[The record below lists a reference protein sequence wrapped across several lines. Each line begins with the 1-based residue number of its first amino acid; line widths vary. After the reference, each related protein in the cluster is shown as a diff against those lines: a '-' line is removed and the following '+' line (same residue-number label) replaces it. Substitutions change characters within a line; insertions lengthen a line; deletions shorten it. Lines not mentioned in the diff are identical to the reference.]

1 MGGKMKKLSI
11 CAIMCAA
18 TICGANA
25 AMTETMVVST
35 PGGFKGGETTI
46 LTVDQVKGMGDD
58 SKVWVEGVILQ
69 KNGDEKY
76 LFQDSTGSII
86 VEIDD
91 DAWHGLVVGPT
102 DTVRIF
108 GEVDH
113 GLFNTEIDID
123 YIEKVK

>member
-1 MGGKMKKLSI
+1 MKKISMG
-11 CAIMCAA
+11 AILCAA

-25 AMTETMVVST
+25 AMTETMVVAT
-35 PGGFKGGETTI
+35 PGGFNGGENVV

-58 SKVWVEGVILQ
+58 SKVWVEGSIIQ

-76 LFQDSTGSII
+76 LFQDSTGTIM

-102 DTVRIF
+102 DTVRIY

-123 YIEKVK
+123 YIEKM

>member
-1 MGGKMKKLSI
+1 MGEKMKKISMF
-11 CAIMCAA
+11 AISCVVA
-18 TICGANA
+18 ISGAHA
-25 AMTETMVVST
+25 GMTETMMIEK
-35 PGGFKGGETTI
+35 GGFNGGENMT

-58 SKVWVEGVILQ
+58 SKVWVEGSIIQ

-102 DTVRIF
+102 DIVRIY

-113 GLFNTEIDID
+113 GMFNTEIDID
-123 YIEKVK
+123 YIEKI

>member
-1 MGGKMKKLSI
+1 MKKVSLF
-11 CAIMCAA
+11 AIGCAA
-18 TICGANA
+18 IFGGAHA
-25 AMTETMVVST
+25 AMTETMMIQSGG
-35 PGGFKGGETTI
+35 PGGFNGGENVI

-58 SKVWVEGVILQ
+58 SKVWVEGSIIQ

-91 DAWHGLVVGPT
+91 DAWHGLVIGPT
-102 DTVRIF
+102 DTVRIY

-113 GLFNTEIDID
+113 GMFNTEIDID
-123 YIEKVK
+123 YIEKLN

>member
-1 MGGKMKKLSI
+1 MGENMKKISMLAIACIAMTGGARAAMNGSMGGF
-11 CAIMCAA
+11 A
-18 TICGANA
+18 
-25 AMTETMVVST
+25 
-35 PGGFKGGETTI
+35 GGENVI
-46 LTVDQVKGMGDD
+46 LTVEQVKGMNDN
-58 SKVWVEGVILQ
+58 SKVWVEGSIIQ

-76 LFQDSTGSII
+76 LFQDSTGSIM

-102 DTVRIF
+102 DTVRIY

-123 YIEKVK
+123 YIEKMN

>member
-1 MGGKMKKLSI
+1 MKKLSV
-11 CAIMCAA
+11 CAIMCVA
-18 TICGANA
+18 TICGARA

-35 PGGFKGGETTI
+35 PGGFQGGDTTI

-58 SKVWVEGVILQ
+58 SKVWVEGMIVQ

>member
-1 MGGKMKKLSI
+1 MKKISMFV
-11 CAIMCAA
+11 IMGAL
-18 TICGANA
+18 TICGAHA
-25 AMTETMVVST
+25 ATTETMVVSGL
-35 PGGFKGGETTI
+35 GGFNGGENVI

-58 SKVWVEGVILQ
+58 SKVWVEGAIIQ

-91 DAWHGLVVGPT
+91 DAWRGLVVGPT
-102 DTVRIF
+102 DTVRIY

-123 YIEKVK
+123 YIEKLLK

>member
-1 MGGKMKKLSI
+1 MKKISI
-11 CAIMCAA
+11 FAIACVAMSY
-18 TICGANA
+18 GAHA
-25 AMTETMVVST
+25 AMTDNVMG
-35 PGGFKGGETTI
+35 GGFSGGENVI
-46 LTVDQVKGMGDD
+46 LTVDQVKGMNDN
-58 SKVWVEGVILQ
+58 SKVWVEGSIIQ

-76 LFQDSTGSII
+76 MFQDSTGTIM

-123 YIEKVK
+123 YIEKLN

>member
-1 MGGKMKKLSI
+1 MKKISI
-11 CAIMCAA
+11 GAILCAL

-25 AMTETMVVST
+25 ATTETVVVAG
-35 PGGFKGGETTI
+35 PGGFKGGDTTI
-46 LTVDQVKGMGDD
+46 LTVDQVKGMRDD
-58 SKVWVEGVILQ
+58 SKVWVEGSIIQ

-91 DAWHGLVVGPT
+91 DEWHGLVVGPT
-102 DTVRIF
+102 DVVRIY

-113 GLFNTEIDID
+113 GLFRTKIDID
-123 YIEKVK
+123 YIEKVAK

>member
-1 MGGKMKKLSI
+1 MKKISMG
-11 CAIMCAA
+11 AILCMA

-25 AMTETMVVST
+25 AMTETMVVAG
-35 PGGFKGGETTI
+35 PGGFNGGDNVI
-46 LTVDQVKGMGDD
+46 LTVDQVKGMGDN
-58 SKVWVEGVILQ
+58 SKVWVEGMIVQ

-113 GLFNTEIDID
+113 GMFNTDIDID
-123 YIEKVK
+123 YIEKLN

>member
-1 MGGKMKKLSI
+1 MKKVSM
-11 CAIMCAA
+11 CAIMCVAA
-18 TICGANA
+18 ISGAHA
-25 AMTETMVVST
+25 GMTETMVVQT
-35 PGGFKGGETTI
+35 GGPGGFNGGENVI

-58 SKVWVEGVILQ
+58 SKVWVEGAIIQ

-102 DTVRIF
+102 DIVRIY

>member
-1 MGGKMKKLSI
+1 MKKISM

-18 TICGANA
+18 TISGAHA
-25 AMTETMVVST
+25 AMTETMMVQT
-35 PGGFKGGETTI
+35 GGPGGFSGGENVV

-58 SKVWVEGVILQ
+58 SKVWVEGFIVQ

-76 LFQDSTGSII
+76 LFQDATGSII

-102 DTVRIF
+102 DTVRIY

-113 GLFNTEIDID
+113 GIFNTEIDID
-123 YIEKVK
+123 YIEKI

>member
-1 MGGKMKKLSI
+1 MKKISMG
-11 CAIMCAA
+11 AILCVA
-18 TICGANA
+18 TIFGANA
-25 AMTETMVVST
+25 AMTETMVVAG
-35 PGGFKGGETTI
+35 PGGFNGDNNVV

-58 SKVWVEGVILQ
+58 SKVWVEGSIIQ

-91 DAWHGLVVGPT
+91 DEWHGLVVGPT
-102 DTVRIF
+102 DVVRIY

-113 GLFNTEIDID
+113 GLFRTKIDID
-123 YIEKVK
+123 YIEKVAK

>member
-1 MGGKMKKLSI
+1 MKKISMYT
-11 CAIMCAA
+11 IMCAA
-18 TICGANA
+18 AISGAHA
-25 AMTETMVVST
+25 AMTETMVVSG
-35 PGGFKGGETTI
+35 PGGFNGGENVI

-58 SKVWVEGVILQ
+58 SKVWVEGAIIQ

-91 DAWHGLVVGPT
+91 GAWHGLVVGPT
-102 DTVRIF
+102 DTVRIY

-123 YIEKVK
+123 YIEKVN

>member
-1 MGGKMKKLSI
+1 MGENMKKISML
-11 CAIMCAA
+11 AIACFA
-18 TICGANA
+18 TIGGANA
-25 AMTETMVVST
+25 AMNQNGM
-35 PGGFKGGETTI
+35 GGFSGGEDVI
-46 LTVDQVKGMGDD
+46 LTVEQVKSMNDN
-58 SKVWVEGVILQ
+58 SKVWVEGAIIQ

-76 LFQDSTGSII
+76 MFQDPTGTIM

-102 DTVRIF
+102 DTVRIY

-123 YIEKVK
+123 YIEKLN